1 MTPLRQRFI
10 EDLQLRNRA
19 PKTIQAYVLQVRKFA
34 QFYGRSPEHLDAEQV
49 HRYLL
54 YLLHEKKASWVQ
66 YNQTVSALRFLYQVT
81 CPRENM
87 VQRLPY
93 GKRLK
98 RLPAVRSPEE
108 VARFLAAVRGE
119 CPRLLMRLLYATGL
133 RLGEGLQVRP
143 QDLDDARG
151 FLRVTGKGRKER
163 LVPLPAAL
171 VVELK
176 AYASAVQAG
185 PWLFAGKDRQQPI
198 HAATV
203 QKAAKCAYLRAG
215 LPRMTP
221 HTLRHCYATHLL
233 EAGIDTRMIQALLGH
248 HRVGTTSI
256 YTHVTLRGLGQVVSP
271 LEVLPKVPPDP
282 TTPTAG

>member
-54 YLLHEKKASWVQ
+54 YLLHEKKASWVH
-66 YNQTVSALRFLYQVT
+66 QTVSALRFFYQVT
-81 CPRENM
+81 CPREKM

-93 GKRLK
+93 GKRRK
-98 RLPAVRSPEE
+98 RLPEVRSPEE
-108 VARFLAAVRGE
+108 VARFLAAVVGA
-119 CPRLLMRLLYATGL
+119 CPRLLLRLLYATGL

-151 FLRVTGKGRKER
+151 FLRVTGKGSKER
-163 LVPLPAAL
+163 LVPLPTALAA
-171 VVELK
+171 ELK
-176 AYASAVQAG
+176 AYACEVQAG
-185 PWLFAGKDRQQPI
+185 PWLFAGKDRRQPI

-203 QKAAKCAYLRAG
+203 QKAAKRAYLRAG

-256 YTHVTLRGLGQVVSP
+256 YTHVTLRGVSQVVSP
-271 LEVLPKVPPDP
+271 LEVLPKVETPPAD
-282 TTPTAG
+282 